1 VTCPAC
7 GAAMRASGLG
17 FVCDYCQTV
26 VVPDKG
32 ADGVQVMDEVPDQEC
47 PVCHV
52 ALKNALLAGVGIEY
66 CEKCRG
72 FLVEM
77 DSFPALLAAV
87 RVEQG
92 AMIVAPSGDP
102 RELERK
108 IACPRCQRTM
118 EAHFYAGPGHV
129 VMDSCEACQVNW
141 MDAGEIERIAHA
153 PSYVN

>member
-1 VTCPAC
+1 
-7 GAAMRASGLG
+7 MRASGLG

-26 VVPDKG
+26 VVPEKG
-32 ADGVQVMDEVPDQEC
+32 KDGVQVLDDVDGQQC
-47 PVCHV
+47 PVCNGV
-52 ALKNALLAGVGIEY
+52 ELKNALLAGVGVEY
-66 CEKCRG
+66 CETCRG

-77 DSFPALLAAV
+77 DAFPALLSAV

-92 AMIVAPSGDP
+92 ATIAAPSGDD

-108 IACPRCQRTM
+108 IACPRCHRTM

-129 VMDSCEACQVNW
+129 VMDSCENCQVNW